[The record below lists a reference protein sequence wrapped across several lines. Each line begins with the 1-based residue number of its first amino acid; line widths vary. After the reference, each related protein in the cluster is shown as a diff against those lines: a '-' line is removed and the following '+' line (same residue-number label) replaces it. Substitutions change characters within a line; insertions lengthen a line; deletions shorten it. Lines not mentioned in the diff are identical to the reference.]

1 MKYALG
7 AWCLLLS
14 FAVGYLLWKDLR
26 VSQPDVRQPE
36 MSLGPTTHGSLAV
49 INIDS
54 LEKHYTLFTS
64 KKDELEK
71 KQRQAEALLD
81 KKITELEN
89 EYVAA
94 QQAAP
99 TMSAAQLQ
107 ETQNRLQKKQ
117 REVQE
122 LQRKLEVD
130 FQQQIV
136 AFNKQLQDSLTS
148 FLEFLNADGRYALI
162 LTKMTGGN
170 VVYARPE
177 MDITQQVIEGLNRR
191 LTK

>member
-7 AWCLLLS
+7 AWGLLLS
-14 FAVGYLLWKDLR
+14 LAVGYLLWKDLS
-26 VSQPDVRQPE
+26 VAQPGDRQPE
-36 MSLGPTTHGSLAV
+36 QSPEPSPHGSIAV
-49 INIDS
+49 IYIDS
-54 LEKHYTLFTS
+54 LEKHYALFTS
-64 KKDELEK
+64 KKEELEK

-89 EYVAA
+89 DYVAA

-117 REVQE
+117 LEVQE
-122 LQRKLEVD
+122 LQRKLEAD

-136 AFNKQLQDSLTS
+136 AFNQQLQDSLAS

-162 LTKMTGGN
+162 LTRMTGGD